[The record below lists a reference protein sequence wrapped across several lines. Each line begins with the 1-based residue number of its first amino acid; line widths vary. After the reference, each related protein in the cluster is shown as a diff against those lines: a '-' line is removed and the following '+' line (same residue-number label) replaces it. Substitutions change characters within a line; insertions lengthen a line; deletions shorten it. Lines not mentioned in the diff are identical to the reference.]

1 MTTTRTD
8 DEPSQV
14 TTTTPGDQQSKSMSI
29 LQDCRTSPSE
39 ANQPGGASD
48 AQAQTDA
55 SALSGTTA
63 IGAGRRVLVLAV
75 HHVDVGGLR
84 YHGGAEKYI
93 LTAVRALLDCGASVH
108 VAYSGTSI
116 YDDLIAET
124 DRGRLRG
131 CFRPSGGPGRQAER
145 RCERAVFKQL
155 LSVERTDWIN
165 DALAGDARL
174 ELGTILRRR
183 RWLKTTGADT
193 VLAVQQAGGGAF
205 AASLVAA
212 RSLGFRVV
220 SSIRQMPEPLPP
232 AIRGRRL
239 GLLPSPQ
246 LWRRRLIWRR
256 RIPALCCDAIIFNS
270 RRVAEM
276 HAAQYGLPRARIR
289 IIPNGETAAAWG
301 DPEPRRLSNEPGA
314 VDRPVR
320 IATVGRLTEA
330 KGADT
335 LLEVFALLARRHAGV
350 RLIYVGDGPL
360 LGELQARAENL
371 GLRDRVRFD
380 GYQENRDAIY
390 RAVDVYVQMSR
401 RESMSNSVLEA
412 MARGIPCVVADVGGL
427 PELVADGTNGFVV
440 PPESATACAE
450 AISRLLREPAL
461 YDRMSRA
468 ARDRVRTCFDLAT
481 IMRQTAQVVLGVVA
495 VTRRDCES

>member
-1 MTTTRTD
+1 MTSTRIN
-8 DEPSQV
+8 DEPNQV
-14 TTTTPGDQQSKSMSI
+14 TTTPPGNRQSESTR
-29 LQDCRTSPSE
+29 QDCRTSPSK
-39 ANQPGGASD
+39 ASQPWGASNAD
-48 AQAQTDA
+48 QGTNS
-55 SALSGTTA
+55 SALPGTTA

-75 HHVDVGGLR
+75 HHVDVDGLR

-93 LTAVRALLDCGASVH
+93 LTAVRALLNCGASVH

-124 DRGRLRG
+124 GRGRLR
-131 CFRPSGGPGRQAER
+131 SGLRTSGSPGRQAER

-183 RWLKTTGADT
+183 RWLKTTDADT

-220 SSIRQMPEPLPP
+220 SSIRQMPEPLPA
-232 AIRGRRL
+232 AIGGRRL

-256 RIPALCCDAIIFNS
+256 RIPALCCAAIIFNS

-276 HAAQYGLPRARIR
+276 HVGQYDLPRARIR
-289 IIPNGETAAAWG
+289 IIPNGETVAART
-301 DPEPRRLSNEPGA
+301 EPRPHNLSNAPGA
-314 VDRPVR
+314 LDRQAR

-360 LGELQARAENL
+360 LGDLQARAENL

-380 GYQENRDAIY
+380 GYQRDHDAIY
-390 RAVDVYVQMSR
+390 RNVDVYVQMSR

-450 AISRLLREPAL
+450 AISRLLEEPAL

-468 ARDRVRTCFDLAT
+468 SKDRVRTCFDLAT
-481 IMRQTAQVVLGVVA
+481 IMQQTAQVVLGTTA
-495 VTRRDCES
+495 ATSCGA